1 MASFFTDLN
10 NYIKQNP
17 IEYMRDFSI
26 DVEPEKQS
34 PCPVCGGNDRFTWHS
49 KGKYSNSGFCRH
61 GENHGGYNIL
71 QPLTIISE
79 VTKLEYR
86 EIGAHI
92 GFNRSEKRNNPN
104 HFIMRNA
111 PKKVAQQ
118 VTPES
123 LNAIKLQEFN
133 EITRNYYK
141 NATYRISPYL
151 YSKGIFKLMWVT
163 GHDKT
168 LLPYSRDGQIS
179 ALQAISKD
187 GSDKN
192 LVKHSQGSGAYY
204 AEWHQNAEI
213 KTIFIGEGFATV
225 CAIQEALAEYY
236 CGSLFATARSA
247 NNLCYVA
254 KELRSIYP
262 NAQICILTDN
272 DVGLTG
278 LKFTKTTLEQVN
290 NCWWAMP
297 VTTGEDW
304 CDVFQRGES
313 CLRDEFRRVLT
324 NLHPSI

>member
-10 NYIKQNP
+10 NYIKHNP
-17 IEYMRDFSI
+17 IEYMRDFGI
-26 DVEPEKQS
+26 DIEPEKQS
-34 PCPVCGGNDRFTWHS
+34 PCPVCGGNNRFTWYS
-49 KGKYSNSGFCRH
+49 KGKHSNSGFCRH
-61 GENHGGYNIL
+61 DENHGGYNIL
-71 QPLTIISE
+71 QPLTIISA

-92 GFNRSEKRNNPN
+92 GFNKSAMRNNPN
-104 HFIMRNA
+104 HFVMRNA
-111 PKKVAQQ
+111 PKKAIQQ
-118 VTPES
+118 TIPEP
-123 LNAIKLQEFN
+123 LDVNQLQEFKKVAS
-133 EITRNYYK
+133 NYYK

-151 YSKGIFKLMWVT
+151 YSKGILKLMWVT

-168 LLPYSRDGQIS
+168 LLPYHKDNQCS

-192 LVKHSQGSGAYY
+192 LIKFSQGSGAYY
-204 AEWHQNAEI
+204 AEWHKNTEI
-213 KTIFIGEGFATV
+213 KTIFVGEGFATV

-236 CGSLFATARSA
+236 YGSLFATARSA

-272 DVGLTG
+272 DNGLAG
-278 LKFTKTTLEQVN
+278 LKFTKKVLGQVD

-297 VTTGEDW
+297 LATGEDW
-304 CDVFQRGES
+304 CDVFQRGKS
-313 CLRDEFRRVLT
+313 YLRDEFQRVLT
-324 NLHPSI
+324 NLQPSI